1 MSNNVSS
8 IQPTGYFQYD
18 PLVSSYSG
26 FDDLDLSYSTYPM
39 MGMGGSIFDGYT
51 SPMMPFAPGM
61 GGNNQSYFDN
71 MKQYQKF
78 YNDYNIDQQKM
89 QRNAEL
95 KVNAS
100 MEGIKGSAAI
110 LFDKIQQNEQ
120 DQISKAFKAYVDSV
134 RNAYGDASPQE
145 IKSRA
150 LALYSEMRGGK
161 TLIQDLRENGHS
173 SFIQGL
179 LQSATFSLG
188 YRKSTEDNISEITG
202 QSVGTT
208 DKYTQN
214 AGRVVGAIGVG
225 AAAAGITKALSK
237 GTTAAAANTSKGI
250 MKYLSKGSKAGKVGL
265 IAGGL
270 ALVLSFLTGKVST

>member
-1 MSNNVSS
+1 MSSNVSG
-8 IQPTGYFQYD
+8 IQPSGYFQYD

-26 FDDLDLSYSTYPM
+26 FDDLDISYSTYP
-39 MGMGGSIFDGYT
+39 MGMGGSIFGGY
-51 SPMMPFAPGM
+51 SPMMPMVPGV

-95 KVNAS
+95 KINAS

-120 DQISKAFKAYVDSV
+120 DQISKAFKSYVESV
-134 RNAYGDASPQE
+134 RRAYGDATPEE

-150 LALYSEMRGGK
+150 LSLYAEMRGGK
-161 TLIQDLRENGHS
+161 TLMQDLREYGHS

-188 YRKSTEDNISEITG
+188 YRSSVEDNISDITK
-202 QSVGTT
+202 QPVGTT
-208 DKYTQN
+208 EKLTQN
-214 AGRVVGAIGVG
+214 AGRVVGAAGVG
-225 AAAAGITKALSK
+225 VAAAGITKALSK
-237 GTTAAAANTSKGI
+237 GGVSAAANSSKGI
-250 MKYLSKGSKAGKVGL
+250 MKYLSKGGKAGKVGL

-270 ALVLSFLTGKVST
+270 ALALSFITGKVST